1 MSGRAFG
8 AKQCVCIVTSVYVRL
23 FELRFME
30 MGVGLVE
37 LMRRMV
43 KTLLE
48 RMRLRTCAVQYM
60 SAVHLMMV
68 NLVGDCG

>member
-1 MSGRAFG
+1 M
-8 AKQCVCIVTSVYVRL
+8 CIVTSVYVRL

-43 KTLLE
+43 KTMLE
-48 RMRLRTCAVQYM
+48 RVRSRTCAIQHM

-68 NLVGDCG
+68 HLVGDCG